1 VIKASKISRGVKRI
15 LEYNMGLRNDETLVV
30 ITDTPTIQEWQ
41 DLGPERLEDM
51 TARNLLARTIADIA
65 KKQFPKCNVTFQTY
79 PSVRRRS
86 AELGKEIEEIMKA
99 SDVVLALTTYSISH
113 TDARENATKAG
124 ARIASMPR
132 ILEEM
137 VYPTGSLTA
146 DYRRIRSQTL
156 RLAEILTGTSKIR
169 IKTRTGTD
177 LSLSLEGRRGIADTG
192 ALKTPGSWGNLP
204 AGEAYIAPLEGTA
217 QGVVVVERG
226 WHPNLRATMRLLFEK
241 EQLAGIV
248 GGGPVRRDLQTI
260 HGRRERFRQKNNSD
274 NKLC

>member
-1 VIKASKISRGVKRI
+1 MR
-15 LEYNMGLRNDETLVV
+15 LVV

-137 VYPTGSLTA
+137 FYPTGSLTA
-146 DYRRIRSQTL
+146 DYRRIPSETQTG
-156 RLAEILTGTSKIR
+156 RDTHGH
-169 IKTRTGTD
+169 IKD
-177 LSLSLEGRRGIADTG
+177 QNQD
-192 ALKTPGSWGNLP
+192 
-204 AGEAYIAPLEGTA
+204 
-217 QGVVVVERG
+217 
-226 WHPNLRATMRLLFEK
+226 
-241 EQLAGIV
+241 
-248 GGGPVRRDLQTI
+248 
-260 HGRRERFRQKNNSD
+260 
-274 NKLC
+274 